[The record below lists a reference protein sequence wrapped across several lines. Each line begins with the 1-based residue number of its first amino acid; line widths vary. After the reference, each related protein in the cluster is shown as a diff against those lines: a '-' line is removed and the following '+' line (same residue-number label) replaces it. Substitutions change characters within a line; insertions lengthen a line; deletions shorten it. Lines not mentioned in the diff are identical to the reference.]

1 MGFLLGGYGTQRTST
16 GGGGITEILVGNTF
30 YVDAVYGDDST
41 GTGDRFDL
49 PFLTI
54 EAALAAAKNGDMI
67 NIHAGTYAVSDNLLK
82 DGVSYWC
89 EEGVTINCS
98 AIPFNADTTTGG
110 VTLTTPFYFSGN
122 AIINCTEPLIVTVT
136 NPLAELTIELNS
148 LDVSNISNGMVLSDG
163 IVNLYIKKDYIS
175 AGSNFIMYDSG
186 NLNAYIGG
194 EVACTLADITNGN
207 IWCKNSNWSGSA
219 YIKAKT
225 FRLDTTVKG
234 VEWTYIYITKMK
246 KGGTLQVDLDYL
258 YDFSANTTAMVRV
271 DSEGSTGGT
280 VILNINEIELS
291 NRGLFKVADANV
303 NLFINSDI
311 VYDCAGA
318 DISAGLAVIKI
329 SNWQTHFSVTCSS
342 VAYLGLASTSLD
354 SSSGGVGNPPIK
366 LTGGLVGLVGAV
378 LTSDSAESCL
388 VNDGGTVKSFGSG
401 GSGLIPSGSATPIL
415 IGEFEC
421 EGVRFQNTQNYT
433 AGATVTVSNYISV
446 LYINPAA
453 LVAALTIKMPAAPV
467 NNQEVILSFGGTI
480 TVGAVI
486 TALTLS
492 GNTGQ
497 TILGAAGITTANAG
511 DSYTLKYQAS
521 TSIWRIL

>member
-1 MGFLLGGYGTQRTST
+1 MGYGYGFYGAASNGTAST
-16 GGGGITEILVGNTF
+16 GITQILVGNTF
-30 YVDAVYGDDST
+30 YVDAVYGDDAT
-41 GTGDRFDL
+41 GVGNRFDL

-54 EAALAAAKNGDMI
+54 EAALAAAKTGAMI
-67 NIHAGTYAVSDNLLK
+67 NIHAGTYAVADNLLK

-122 AIINCTEPLIVTVT
+122 AIINCTEPLIVTKT

-148 LDVSNISNGMVLSDG
+148 LNVSNISDGMVLRDG
-163 IVNLYIKKDYIS
+163 IVNLCIKKDYIS
-175 AGSNFIMYDSG
+175 AGRNFIMYDSG

-194 EVACTLADITNGN
+194 EVACTLADIKNGN
-207 IWCKNSNWSGSA
+207 VWCKNSNWSGSA

-234 VEWTYIYITKMK
+234 VEWTYIYIDKMK
-246 KGGTLQVDLDYL
+246 GCRLQVDLDYL
-258 YDFSANTTAMVRV
+258 YDFSANTTAMVRL
-271 DSEGSTGGT
+271 DSNGSTGGT

-291 NRGLFKVADANV
+291 NRGLFKVADGNV

-318 DISAGLAVIKI
+318 DISAGIAIIKI
-329 SNWQTHFSVTCSS
+329 SNWQTHNSVTCSS

-354 SSSGGVGNPPIK
+354 SSSGGVGNPPIT
-366 LTGGLVGLVGAV
+366 LTGGIVGITGTV
-378 LTSDSAESCL
+378 LTSDPAESCL
-388 VNDGGTVKSFGSG
+388 VNNGGTVKSFGSG

-446 LYINPAA
+446 LYIDPAA

-497 TILGAAGITTANAG
+497 TILGAGGITTANAG
-511 DSYTLKYQAS
+511 DSYILKYQAS